1 MISWYNFII
10 FFCTFLIYLHIIK
23 HISCPNFQN
32 VSQIDFIDNS
42 QIQKICYINNPFVFE
57 YKSYD
62 PTLFNTID
70 IDSLMKSKY
79 LNVNIFNTVNNN
91 YVVKNFNKAIP
102 LFKKY
107 QTKYFTLNNHTFV
120 LNNNILN
127 QFTKLHDNIQPM
139 LTVNTT
145 YDIISGSIFA
155 NTPLNFHSFNHSYI
169 IVIQGKISVK
179 TISYNYANEF
189 DFKFNPETM
198 SYSSPTNIWNFKN
211 KNNLPLIDF
220 EVFPGYIL
228 YLPSYALYSIK
239 FIEEN
244 TLVWSVSYDSL
255 LSYTI
260 NSVNDA
266 QNNINR
272 NIMLL
277 Q

>member
-1 MISWYNFII
+1 MINWYNFII
-10 FFCTFLIYLHIIK
+10 LLCTFLIYLHIIK
-23 HISCPNFQN
+23 HISCPIFENI
-32 VSQIDFIDNS
+32 SQIDFIDNS
-42 QIQKICYINNPFVFE
+42 QIQKICYINKPFIFE
-57 YKSYD
+57 YKSFD
-62 PTLFNTID
+62 PSLFNTID
-70 IDSLMKSKY
+70 IDNLMSSKY
-79 LNVNIFNTVNNN
+79 LNVNIFNTNNNN

-102 LFKKY
+102 LFKKH

-127 QFTKLHDNIQPM
+127 QFTKLHDNLQPY

-155 NTPLNFHSFNHSYI
+155 YTPLKFHSFNHSFM

-211 KNNLPLIDF
+211 KKNLPVIDF
-220 EVFPGYIL
+220 DVFPGYIL
-228 YLPSYALYSIK
+228 YLPSHALYSIK

-260 NSVNDA
+260 NSINDA
-266 QNNINR
+266 QNNI
-272 NIMLL
+272 MLL

>member
-1 MISWYNFII
+1 MINWYNFII
-10 FFCTFLIYLHIIK
+10 LLCTFLIYLHIIK
-23 HISCPNFQN
+23 HISCPIFENI
-32 VSQIDFIDNS
+32 SQIDFIDNS
-42 QIQKICYINNPFVFE
+42 QIQKICYINKPFIFE
-57 YKSYD
+57 YKSFD
-62 PTLFNTID
+62 PSLFNTID
-70 IDSLMKSKY
+70 IDKLMSSKY
-79 LNVNIFNTVNNN
+79 LNVNIFNTNNNN

-102 LFKKY
+102 LFKKH

-127 QFTKLHDNIQPM
+127 NFSNLHDNLQPY
-139 LTVNTT
+139 LAVNTT

-155 NTPLNFHSFNHSYI
+155 YTPLHLQSFNHSFM

-211 KNNLPLIDF
+211 KKNLPVIDF
-220 EVFPGYIL
+220 DVFPGYIL
-228 YLPSYALYSIK
+228 YLPSHALYSIK

-255 LSYTI
+255 LSYII

-266 QNNINR
+266 QNNINH